1 MTMAQSRSARRLRY
15 EASSGSE
22 IVDVSHQFEMRV
34 QAPLDNATAGRGFSK
49 QYFHDSRQSDAQ

>member
-34 QAPLDNATAGRGFSK
+34 QAPLDHAAAGRGF
-49 QYFHDSRQSDAQ
+49 